1 MKISYIKTGL
11 PVAWL
16 CFLFTVL
23 NCSLL
28 SAQTP
33 SVAPIA
39 IPSDFKLT
47 ELTANQIAWLP
58 DAQHQLTFKDIL
70 SPTYQQKFKK
80 IPRLHWG
87 YDRQTHWLKINLR
100 PEQLI
105 DQRLVLELFTRIE
118 QVTFFYQS
126 NVHKSPQWISKKA
139 GMINGK
145 FDQKKLVFANTTLPF
160 VLKGPVS
167 ESTIYIKLHSS
178 TTATIFLFKLYEAE
192 HYNAQLIEQ
201 NIVSALLY
209 GAVLAII
216 IYNLFLFFALR
227 EITYL
232 LYVGLEVINLL
243 IMFVVSGHFLSV
255 FPNPAFWWFSLDQ
268 LLFLSLVL
276 NSIFA
281 VYFLDASQECNFI
294 HKGLWAGAAI
304 FLVLFVLAGWFQW
317 VPLAMTFALVCA
329 VLFILNAIYLYFN
342 GVKVAYYYLIA
353 WIFYAVGYWIKALQV
368 FDVIPSSYYLI
379 HQAPSFGIALQV
391 LFFSFALGDKI
402 NQIKKDRYETQGK
415 LLLKTQE
422 NEQLI
427 ESQKAM
433 LEQKVAERTHQLEE
447 SYEEVQQQNTALKQ
461 ARQVLEK
468 QQGLIQ
474 QQNQQLK
481 ELNHTKDRFFGII
494 AHDLRGPLAS
504 FQEVNNLIHHYLDKN
519 KPEKIKKL
527 GRQIHQSAKS
537 LNTLLN
543 NLLSWALVQQK
554 MVSYRPEWYDL
565 REIVK
570 DCLNNF
576 NTLISIHYL
585 QIELTLGEQEQQV
598 WVDKPSIFSMVHNL
612 ISNAIKFTPDGG
624 VIYVNISQ
632 HNEQTQLMIR
642 DSGVGMSQT
651 DLDKILVTNEIKSQR
666 GARGEKGSGLGL
678 VLCKEFAQLNQCTLT
693 AESILNQGTT
703 FYLIFKKSINQATHQ
718 ACGSNNQV

>member
-1 MKISYIKTGL
+1 MNISYTKAIL
-11 PVAWL
+11 PVALL
-16 CFLFTVL
+16 CLLFTVSHFL
-23 NCSLL
+23 QLC
-28 SAQTP
+28 AQP
-33 SVAPIA
+33 SIA
-39 IPSDFKLT
+39 ISPNFKLK
-47 ELTANQIAWLP
+47 ELTTDQIAWLP
-58 DAQHQLTFKDIL
+58 DAQHRLTFKDIL

-87 YDRQTHWLKINLR
+87 YDHQTHWLKINLR
-100 PEQLI
+100 PEQAV
-105 DQRLVLELFTRIE
+105 DQAMVLELFTRVE
-118 QVTFFYQS
+118 EVTFFYQS
-126 NVHKSPQWISKKA
+126 NTHASPQWISKKA
-139 GMINGK
+139 GMTNGELNRK
-145 FDQKKLVFANTTLPF
+145 NLVFTNTSFPF
-160 VLKGPVS
+160 VLKGNAG
-167 ESTIYIKLHSS
+167 EATIYVKLHSS
-178 TTATIFLFKLYEAE
+178 TTAIIFLFKLYEAN

-232 LYVGLEVINLL
+232 LYVGLEIINLL
-243 IMFVVSGHFLSV
+243 IMLVVSGHFVSILS
-255 FPNPAFWWFSLDQ
+255 NPAFWWVSLDQ
-268 LLFLSLVL
+268 LLFLSIVF

-281 VYFLDASQECNFI
+281 VYFLDSRQDCGFT
-294 HKGLWAGAAI
+294 HKGLWATAGLA
-304 FLVLFVLAGWFQW
+304 LVLFVLAGWFEW
-317 VPLAMTFALVCA
+317 MPLAMPFSLVCSI
-329 VLFILNAIYLYFN
+329 LFILNAIYLYFN

-368 FDVIPSSYYLI
+368 FDVIPSSYYAI
-379 HQAPSFGIALQV
+379 HQAPSFGIALQI

-402 NQIKKDRYETQGK
+402 NKIKKDRYETQGK

-422 NEQLI
+422 NEQLV

-433 LEQKVAERTHQLEE
+433 LEQKVAERTRQLEA

-461 ARQVLEK
+461 ARQALEE

-474 QQNQQLK
+474 QQNQELQNNTQQLK

-504 FQEVNNLIHHYLDKN
+504 FQEVNNLIHHYLEKN

-527 GRQIHQSAKS
+527 GLQIHQSAKS

-543 NLLSWALVQQK
+543 NLLNWALVQQK
-554 MVSYRPEWYDL
+554 MVSYRPEWCDL

-576 NTLISIHYL
+576 NTLVSIHHL
-585 QIELTLGEQEQQV
+585 QIELVLGEQGQV
-598 WVDKPSIFSMVHNL
+598 WADKPSTFSIVHNL
-612 ISNAIKFTPDGG
+612 ISNAIKFTPDNG
-624 VIYVNISQ
+624 VIHINISQ
-632 HNEQTQLMIR
+632 HNEQVQLTIR

-651 DLDKILVTNEIKSQR
+651 ALDKILGTNEIKSQR

-678 VLCKEFAQLNQCTLT
+678 ALCKEFAQLNQCTLT
-693 AESILNQGTT
+693 AESVPNQGTT
-703 FYLIFKKSINQATHQ
+703 FYLVFSKLYTNS
-718 ACGSNNQV
+718 CL